1 MDYYSMARNNFELAV
16 THRMQSPYDP
26 TFSMKAMTLYKE
38 AIVCLLKH
46 LLDIDAIE
54 YDQSECIT
62 SLAGRVANMFTPQ
75 FYQQLSSMDSLP
87 IGNYAYDDYQMGV
100 VEGYVETLKFQVDN
114 KILEDGA
121 EYERLDWKEIKEK
134 YAFQFVALINVIYNE
149 KNDIKS
155 AVVKYTGNTEQ
166 GMKARQMIEPS
177 LVVVS
182 VR

>member
-1 MDYYSMARNNFELAV
+1 MDNYKMARNNFELAV

-26 TFSMKAMTLYKE
+26 TFSMKAMILYKE
-38 AIVCLLKH
+38 AISCLLKH
-46 LLDIDAIE
+46 LLDIDAVE

-62 SLAGRVANMFTPQ
+62 SLASRTASLFTPQ
-75 FYQQLSSMDSLP
+75 FYQQICSMDSLP
-87 IGNYAYDDYQMGV
+87 IGNYAYDDYQMSV

-121 EYERLDWKEIKEK
+121 EYERLDWKEIEEK
-134 YAFQFVALINVIYNE
+134 YAFQFVGLVNVVYNE
-149 KNDIKS
+149 KRDIVS

-166 GMKARQMIEPS
+166 GMKARQMMEPS

-182 VR
+182 VK